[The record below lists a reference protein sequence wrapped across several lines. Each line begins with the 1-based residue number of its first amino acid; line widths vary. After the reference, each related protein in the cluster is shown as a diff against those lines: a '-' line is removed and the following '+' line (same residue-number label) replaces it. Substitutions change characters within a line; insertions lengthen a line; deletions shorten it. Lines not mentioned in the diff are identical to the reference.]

1 MQHNYLDQKNEET
14 RLKEQRQLAEV
25 IRQACLQAALA
36 GYEDAS
42 ISGLCHE
49 GAWECAIDAI
59 RSLDINTV
67 LEQALPDSKDEAR
80 QEPG

>member
-1 MQHNYLDQKNEET
+1 MQPNYRDQQNEGL

-36 GYEDAS
+36 GYDDAS
-42 ISGLCHE
+42 ISGLCYE

-59 RSLDINTV
+59 RSLDINTI
-67 LEQALPDSKDEAR
+67 LEQALPDSKDEAH
-80 QEPG
+80 QEPV